1 MCHYINTSV
10 GNRTDSIYF
19 TIPLLHVLIMLGK
32 VLLQTNIV
40 YLSNLTVDGLILKI
54 IHEMNLKKLCN
65 IFHII
70 FYRIKILTFSTDI

>member
-1 MCHYINTSV
+1 
-10 GNRTDSIYF
+10 
-19 TIPLLHVLIMLGK
+19 MLGK